1 MLGLTAAIVGASLK
15 VDQLRGC
22 EYGAGTEGKFDNV
35 CGDDD
40 PNGLIGK
47 IWIPAAIGA
56 ILSLLILIC
65 VPIGAET

>member
-15 VDQLRGC
+15 VDSLRGC
-22 EYGAGTEGKFDNV
+22 KYGAGTEGFDNV
-35 CGDDD
+35 CEVEGAD
-40 PNGLIGK
+40 GLIGK